1 MTKQLRQSDG
11 KLCTEWN
18 IAKALKLAL
27 IQFKSTG
34 NFWATAIPE
43 FYLKSKDV
51 KLIKDF
57 N

>member
-1 MTKQLRQSDG
+1 MQQLRQSDG
-11 KLCTEWN
+11 KLCTEWQ

-27 IQFKSTG
+27 IQFKNTG
-34 NFWATAIPE
+34 KFWATAIPD
-43 FYLKSKDV
+43 FYLKSKNV